1 MGFLAQNDTQSK
13 NQLSLQTTHRQASEG
28 YGGFGQAM
36 APPKPTPAP
45 NVGPTSFWN
54 RIGQVGIGKVNVLNA
69 FRAVA
74 GAAHAGVETVAR
86 SLPGG
91 QNDIKAQQ
99 QQSQS
104 ASNTIK
110 NISNL
115 QKQGKISQPQA
126 QKIIQSQ
133 ASNLNASA
141 QQASKT
147 NQALTFQGQQKTG
160 VNTVK
165 DIGNGLIS
173 SERVVAKGVA
183 RSLPGGSNDLTANK
197 NLSAQ
202 NSKNLVLYNSLYKQG
217 KISKDKYQQLT
228 GQVANDQGQVASNTD
243 QTIKD
248 MPTKRE
254 LAAGFA
260 GTGLDIL
267 TGGGGKLLRAGSK
280 AAEEGATKI
289 AAGKLVRG
297 AVKEGQEVGSK
308 AVQHGTQATIGASAG
323 ASNAQ
328 STGANA
334 KETLKQAA
342 IGAVIPLAA
351 EGAGKIFKSGASAAI
366 DKIKSRSEVPPTPEE
381 ASASFKMNGSKTAP
395 KLDESN
401 INKAAAA
408 AHTDIPIVDKSS
420 AAEKLGVRTP
430 IRPGIKDVSETSKIN
445 VRTPQRMSDQQF
457 TGEFNKLSKGYD
469 QETAQLQKSN
479 LPPQQLKAASDKL
492 EQKYQA
498 KLNDLQDRYTKP
510 QLSPQQAPKTI
521 AKSTVPAGK
530 TTGGLTTPKPV
541 KAPATVPD
549 GAVVHTSEGKMA
561 VAKDTIVRD
570 THGIPAEQPSGTRT
584 AGLATNIH
592 KEALAKDL
600 TSHLENLPEYHGVN
614 MKEQANNAAELIK
627 SDRAKAISVASGET
641 PAPPGVKPMSVLVAL
656 RNEAKKTGDGDL
668 FRKLYQSKLTVKTSE
683 GAQDLRI
690 LREVDPNDPV
700 AAMKEIADK
709 RAAKFEKQAGKSAD
723 KAVSEEVGKYKTAVA
738 AATKT
743 TSKDEWK
750 IFLESIKC

>member
-133 ASNLNASA
+133 ASNLNAST

-173 SERVVAKGVA
+173 SERVVAKGVS
-183 RSLPGGSNDLTANK
+183 RVLPGGSNDLTANK

-260 GTGLDIL
+260 GTGLDII
-267 TGGGGKLLRAGSK
+267 TGGGGKLLRADSK
-280 AAEEGATKI
+280 VAEEGAAKI
-289 AAGKLVRG
+289 AAGKLARG

-308 AVQHGTQATIGASAG
+308 AVHHGTQAAIGASAG

-334 KETLKQAA
+334 KETLKQAT

-351 EGAGKIFKSGASAAI
+351 EGAGKIFKSGAAAAI
-366 DKIKSRSEVPPTPEE
+366 DKIKSHSEVHPTPEE
-381 ASASFKMNGSKTAP
+381 ASASFKINGSKTAP

-408 AHTDIPIVDKSS
+408 AHTDIPVVDNSS

-430 IRPGIKDVSETSKIN
+430 VRPGIKDISETSKIN

-479 LPPQQLKAASDKL
+479 LPPRQLKVASDKL
-492 EQKYQA
+492 EQKYQV

-521 AKSTVPAGK
+521 AKSTIPAGK
-530 TTGGLTTPKPV
+530 TTGGLSTTKRT
-541 KAPATVPD
+541 KASASVPD
-549 GAVVHTSEGKMA
+549 GAVVHTSEGKMV
-561 VAKDTIVRD
+561 VAKDMTPRD
-570 THGIPAEQPSGTRT
+570 TVGISTGQPSGMKT
-584 AGLATNIH
+584 AGSAVKLEKEAVERGLATHI
-592 KEALAKDL
+592 DG
-600 TSHLENLPEYHGVN
+600 LPEYASIN
-614 MKEQANNAAELIK
+614 KAEQSARATELINNDK
-627 SDRAKAISVASGET
+627 ARAIRIIQGKE
-641 PAPPGVKPMSVLVAL
+641 APPPGLHPQAIHNGLVAL
-656 RNEAKKTGDGDL
+656 VRKTGDGDL
-668 FRKLYQSKLTVKTSE
+668 MKAVAQSTENTELSKHGQGLSLAAE
-683 GAQDLRI
+683 R
-690 LREVDPNDPV
+690 DPHDPV
-700 AAMKEIADK
+700 EMTRQINRE
-709 RAAKFEKQAGKSAD
+709 RATAFERRNGIKANTAVKSETQKD
-723 KAVSEEVGKYKTAVA
+723 LKAVNSSIKVPSKSE
-738 AATKT
+738 
-743 TSKDEWK
+743 WQMF
-750 IFLESIKC
+750 IESIKC